1 MTTFLVLVGLT
12 WSLLVLVVIACVL
25 MSKSDE

>member
-25 MSKSDE
+25 IAGEE